1 MADAQSISMEIKIV
15 PYEPKLKDGV
25 FAFTKKCFE
34 KLGKNFEPE
43 GRHECYNDIERH
55 YVKFF
60 CLVEGNR
67 IVGTVAL
74 KKLDEYTAEL
84 KSLYLAQELRGKGL
98 GKQLLDKAIM
108 SAREL
113 GFTSIV
119 LDSMSKYTDAVKL
132 YEKVGFKHIE
142 RYNDN
147 QYADVFM
154 KMEI

>member
-1 MADAQSISMEIKIV
+1 MADAQSTSMKIKIV
-15 PYEPKLKDGV
+15 PYETKLKNGV

-34 KLGKNFEPE
+34 ELGKNFEPE

-84 KSLYLAQELRGKGL
+84 KSLYLVQELRGKGL

-113 GFTSIV
+113 GFVTLV
-119 LDSMSKYTDAVKL
+119 LDAMSKYTDALKL
-132 YEKVGFKHIE
+132 YEKAGFKPIE

-147 QYADVFM
+147 KYADVFM
-154 KMEI
+154 KKEI